1 MMMEGAPSRF
11 TSHNDDRHV
20 DPSHERPIVLVN
32 HLSEPVGQITGITRY
47 GFGLMEALIRRSDI
61 RLVLVTSWRKDELP
75 STISA
80 GVEAVVTLP
89 FIRALPLDNI
99 RQRWAIRRAAI
110 EHNVDVIYALSPTC
124 PPVRNI
130 PSVVTAH
137 DFYLELFPNLYK
149 RRHRLWWKIFFSDAA
164 RRADAV
170 ACNSVCTAGD
180 AVRFHSRLREKTH
193 VVAGASVLPLGN
205 GPLPAYLAGPPYVL
219 LLGNAA
225 PNKNI
230 GFLVAALRML
240 TREGRAVR
248 ALHVGRDLTGDL
260 AKALSDDGATLLR
273 SVGSLEDSVLDAVLR
288 NATALVQPS
297 SYEGFGLPI
306 IEAQERGVP
315 VIASDIPVFREV
327 AGEGCVLVPL
337 DDVCQLA
344 DALHRVTTDPSF
356 RAHLSARASENSA
369 RFTWD
374 NSAEAAVKLIYQI
387 LKSATE

>member
-1 MMMEGAPSRF
+1 MMEGAQSRS
-11 TSHNDDRHV
+11 TSRAGDRHV
-20 DPSHERPIVLVN
+20 DPSDERPTVLVN
-32 HLSEPVGQITGITRY
+32 HLSSPPGQVTGITRY
-47 GFGLMEALIRRSDI
+47 AFGLIEALIRRSDI
-61 RLVLVTSWRKDELP
+61 RLVLVTSWPKDELP
-75 STISA
+75 SAISA

-89 FIRALPLDNI
+89 FIRPLPLDNI
-99 RQRWAIRRAAI
+99 RQRWAIRRAAL
-110 EHNVDVIYALSPTC
+110 EHNVDVIYSMSPTC
-124 PPVRNI
+124 PPIRNI

-137 DFYLELFPNLYK
+137 DFYLEIFPNFYK
-149 RRHRLWWKIFFSDAA
+149 RRHRLWWKVFFSDAA
-164 RRADAV
+164 RRADVV
-170 ACNSVCTAGD
+170 ACNSVSTASD
-180 AVRFHSRLREKTH
+180 AVRLHSWLRGKTH
-193 VVAGASVLPLGN
+193 VVAGAGVLPQGN
-205 GPLPAYLAGPPYVL
+205 GSLPAYLAGPPYVL

-248 ALHVGRDLTGDL
+248 ALHVGRDPTGDL
-260 AKALSDDGATLLR
+260 AKALSGDGATLLR
-273 SVGSLEDSVLDAVLR
+273 SLGSLEDSVLDAVLR

-306 IEAQERGVP
+306 IEAQDRGVP

-337 DDVCQLA
+337 DDVCHLA

-356 RAHLSARASENSA
+356 RAHLSMRASENSA

-374 NSAEAAVKLIYQI
+374 KSAEAAVVMIYQI
-387 LKSATE
+387 LESGTD